1 MYAGRSSGGRKA
13 RGRCI
18 EATRGMSSLCGA
30 QLGLLI
36 TCSKVLVQLFLGCGS
51 GAEAMGLDSAGKCQ

>member
-1 MYAGRSSGGRKA
+1 MYAGGSSGGRKA

-30 QLGLLI
+30 EFGLLI
-36 TCSKVLVQLFLGCGS
+36 TCREVLVQLFLGCGS
-51 GAEAMGLDSAGKCQ
+51 GAKAMDLDSAGKC